1 VRRLAEFCQTLNG
14 TQGAA
19 SEELATHTQA
29 HIEAGGTGATL
40 AYNILAED
48 KEGRGTEKELT
59 RRQAYTA
66 ARRAWEN
73 QQYHLLSNKEA
84 PNFSERWML
93 TPGAGRGF
101 LQEVWK
107 ENNAKITR
115 FLSQAITF
123 NLPVQVNLKRWA
135 PKKHTSSWCP
145 LCQKEPETFT
155 HFASVCE
162 TLQDIRSKAAQTFSR
177 GLLSALDRELP
188 EGWQVHVETPAST
201 VLPLLQ
207 GTTFARLQPD
217 GFAINTVTRRCWI
230 LLDLTI

>member
-1 VRRLAEFCQTLNG
+1 MRRIAEFCHTLNG

-123 NLPVQVNLKRWA
+123 NLPVQMNLNRWA
-135 PKKHTSSWCP
+135 PKKHTSSRCP

-162 TLQDIRSKAAQTFSR
+162 TLQDIRSKAAQTF
-177 GLLSALDRELP
+177 
-188 EGWQVHVETPAST
+188 
-201 VLPLLQ
+201 
-207 GTTFARLQPD
+207 
-217 GFAINTVTRRCWI
+217 
-230 LLDLTI
+230 

>member
-1 VRRLAEFCQTLNG
+1 MRRLAEFCQTLNG

-93 TPGAGRGF
+93 T
-101 LQEVWK
+101 QELDEVFYK
-107 ENNAKITR
+107 KYGKKTTR
-115 FLSQAITF
+115 KSRA
-123 NLPVQVNLKRWA
+123 
-135 PKKHTSSWCP
+135 SSP
-145 LCQKEPETFT
+145 R
-155 HFASVCE
+155 
-162 TLQDIRSKAAQTFSR
+162 RSPSISR
-177 GLLSALDRELP
+177 
-188 EGWQVHVETPAST
+188 
-201 VLPLLQ
+201 
-207 GTTFARLQPD
+207 FK
-217 GFAINTVTRRCWI
+217 
-230 LLDLTI
+230 